1 MPHNENPQS
10 YWKLI
15 DRVQE
20 VEKNSNSETIE
31 PTIWV
36 SHFKDLNIN
45 FNKRLTHYIASYVNI

>member
-45 FNKRLTHYIASYVNI
+45 FNKRLTH